1 MTLRGG
7 RRRSAHQFR
16 PAQRSQRSGLAA
28 PGVAIG
34 LVVLLC
40 CLFATNPS
48 AAAADSIEIAAGTE
62 TEASADDG
70 STSATER
77 DREFYTPITLADAES
92 ADAEEAESGDDMAA
106 DEAAPWEHFS
116 ITVGDL
122 SMPTELAEMIQH
134 LAVGYVQ
141 PHPELSVEDALRTAL
156 THNHNLNSA
165 RLSAAAACQGIKV
178 QWTDLMPQLS
188 LQAKGYYQ
196 ASNAS
201 TDPIEIPGPDDEPIE
216 FDFAADADELQ
227 RQLALSLTQRIYD
240 FGLTNDLIDVAESQH
255 AIQKYTVDMTEQQLV
270 SDVISAYFQFNLA
283 LGQAR
288 VRDDELTL
296 ARELLRQAEI
306 QYEVGVVPRLDVIRA
321 ESRVEQARSAYIAAQ
336 SQVGDSGAYFFS
348 LLGVE
353 DDRYVPGL
361 ITAPLAEVGVPPP
374 EIDEAI
380 NFTLEN
386 RPELELQYAVLETG
400 EASKS
405 LARNRPILQAYVNAL
420 YQKPTNFGQGTDSYE
435 YGLQLMWNLYSG
447 GSQKAKVKQ
456 EELKLK
462 AIAEGILN
470 LEAQLELDATT
481 AWNRVVAARSSA
493 DAARKTLELTAEAHR
508 AAAVGYS
515 AGVTPY
521 IDYLDALDQ
530 NVAAAIGYLTA
541 LAEVKLAQVNL
552 ARAMGFPYGYPGD
565 GRALGPG
572 DVDVFTALGLIDIG
586 NWALEPENVDS
597 AEPEE

>member
-16 PAQRSQRSGLAA
+16 PAQRSRRSGSAA
-28 PGVAIG
+28 SGVAIG
-34 LVVLLC
+34 LAALLC
-40 CLFATNPS
+40 CLFATVPPAS
-48 AAAADSIEIAAGTE
+48 AADSVEIAG
-62 TEASADDG
+62 ASATDTSAGDE
-70 STSATER
+70 STGATER
-77 DREFYTPITLADAES
+77 DREFYTPITITEADA
-92 ADAEEAESGDDMAA
+92 ADTA
-106 DEAAPWEHFS
+106 DETAGAAAGADEPAPWEHFS

-122 SMPTELAEMIQH
+122 SMPTELDEMITH

-141 PHPELSVEDALRTAL
+141 PHPELTLEDALRLAL

-165 RLSAAAACQGIKV
+165 RLTAAAACQGISV
-178 QWTDLMPQLS
+178 QWTDLLPQVS
-188 LQAKGYYQ
+188 MQAKGFFQ
-196 ASNAS
+196 ASNAATQS
-201 TDPIEIPGPDDEPIE
+201 FELPGDNGNSQTIDLTIGAEQ
-216 FDFAADADELQ
+216 FQ
-227 RQLALSLTQRIYD
+227 RQLALNLTQRIYD

-288 VRDDELTL
+288 VRDDELKL
-296 ARELLRQAEI
+296 AHELLRQAKI

-361 ITAPLAEVGVPPP
+361 ITAPLAQVGPPP
-374 EIDEAI
+374 PAVDAAI
-380 NFTLEN
+380 EFSLDN

-405 LARNRPILQAYVNAL
+405 LARNRPVLEAYANAL
-420 YQKPTNFGQGTDSYE
+420 YQKPTSFGRGTDSYE
-435 YGLQLMWNLYSG
+435 YGLQLMWNIYSG

-462 AIAEGILN
+462 SIAEGILN

-565 GRALGPG
+565 GRALSPG
-572 DVDVFTALGLIDIG
+572 DVDVFTALGLLDAAG
-586 NWALEPENVDS
+586 EAVM
-597 AEPEE
+597 PEEAEAAAPEE